1 MLGFKSLLNEKIMKK
16 IIKIFSVT
24 LTFLTLQS
32 CKTELQEV
40 TNINQPSVD
49 VLTSE
54 TAVLQFAKGGVYI
67 NGVQS
72 NTIDDS
78 FFSSPAGSGLL
89 LYVYGFHETMGDVI
103 YCPYGNAN
111 FKFIDNPTYFKIDDG
126 TTVNNPIGLNQ
137 PYETKL
143 RNSRSYGNTNSFLY
157 EWTSMYFMNNAL
169 NVLLSKVDNTSFNGD
184 AATKKSVLKAW
195 AYWWKGYAYS
205 RIGSMYIAGVITD
218 EPNKTNGNFV
228 TNTAIID
235 EATKN
240 FDKAVTILKT
250 LKSGGAYDDILKTII
265 PGYCQ
270 AGKGGIPSPE
280 AWIRNINTYK
290 ARNIMANMR
299 VKDMTTSDWTQ
310 IITLI
315 ETGIQETDPVFITKT
330 FADNSKSIVDKD
342 LGWVGALTATETPT
356 YFVSERLI
364 QDFRT
369 GDARFKNN
377 FELRT
382 SPLVNMRSRGIGFGT
397 RYYLVDGGNGNGAYT
412 YVNTQDYGKDDIFL
426 AGSFEENELIKAEA
440 KIRTGKVSD
449 GLSLIHKVRTIQ
461 GSGLKAP
468 SSSLSATEALEE
480 LRSERRIALLF
491 RGVSFYDARRNGVI
505 DDISKGGGR
514 TNAVVL
520 TSSSGKT
527 IVNTKTIINYNYL
540 SYWDVPQNDL
550 DFNAPSANAAPV
562 KTPN

>member
-1 MLGFKSLLNEKIMKK
+1 MKK

-24 LTFLTLQS
+24 LLFMTLQA
-32 CKTELQEV
+32 CKKELVEV

-54 TAVLQFAKGGVYI
+54 AAILQFAKGGVYI
-67 NGVQS
+67 NGIQS

-78 FFSSPAGSGLL
+78 FFNSTAGSGFL
-89 LYVYGFHETMGDVI
+89 LYAYGFHETMGDVI
-103 YCPYGNAN
+103 FCPYGNAN
-111 FKFIDNPTYFKIDDG
+111 FKFLDNPTYFKIDDG

-143 RNSRSYGNTNSFLY
+143 RNSRVYGKANSFLY
-157 EWTSMYFMNNAL
+157 EWTAMYFMNNAL
-169 NVLLSKVDNTSFNGD
+169 NVLLSKVDNTIFSGD
-184 AATKKSVLKAW
+184 AATKKNVLKAW

-205 RIGSMYIAGVITD
+205 RIGSLYIAGVITD

-240 FDKAVTILKT
+240 FDKAASILKT
-250 LKSGGAYDDILKTII
+250 LKSGGAYDDVLKVVI

-270 AGKGGIPSPE
+270 TGKGGIPNPD

-290 ARNIMANMR
+290 ARNIIVNKR
-299 VKDMTTSDWTQ
+299 VKDMTATDWTQ
-310 IITLI
+310 ILTLT
-315 ETGIQETDPVFITKT
+315 ETGIQDADPVFVAKT
-330 FADNSKSIVDKD
+330 FGDNSKSILDKD
-342 LGWVGALTATETPT
+342 AGWVGALTATESSSF
-356 YFVSERLI
+356 FVSERLI
-364 QDFRT
+364 QDFRA
-369 GDARFKNN
+369 GDARFTNN
-377 FELRT
+377 FELRA
-382 SPLVNMRSRGIGFGT
+382 SPIVNIRSRGIGFGT
-397 RYYLVDGGNGNGAYT
+397 RYFLVDGGNGNGAYT
-412 YVNTQDYGKDDIFL
+412 YVHTQDYGSDDIFL

-440 KIRTGKVSD
+440 KIRNGKVAD
-449 GLSLIHKVRTIQ
+449 GLSLIHKVRTLQ
-461 GSGLKAP
+461 SSGLKAP
-468 SSSLSATEALEE
+468 LRSLSATEALEE

-491 RGVSFYDARRNGVI
+491 RGLSFYDARRNGVI
-505 DDISKGGGR
+505 DDVLKGGGR
-514 TNAVVL
+514 ANGVVL
-520 TSSSGKT
+520 TSSGGKT
-527 IVNTKTIINYNYL
+527 IVNTKTFINYNYL

>member
-1 MLGFKSLLNEKIMKK
+1 MKK
-16 IIKIFSVT
+16 VIII
-24 LTFLTLQS
+24 FLTILATLS
-32 CKTELQEV
+32 LNACKTELQEV

-54 TAVLQFAKGGVYI
+54 AAVLQFAKGGVYI
-67 NGVQS
+67 NGIQS
-72 NTIDDS
+72 FYTSIDDNLS
-78 FFSSPAGSGLL
+78 NSPAGSGYL

-103 YCPYGNAN
+103 FCPFGNAN
-111 FKFIDNPTYFKIDDG
+111 FKFLNNPTYFKLDDG

-143 RNSRSYGNTNSFLY
+143 RNSRAYGKANSFLY
-157 EWTSMYFMNNAL
+157 EWTAMYFMNNAL
-169 NVLLSKVDNTSFNGD
+169 NILLSKVDNTTFTGD

-228 TNTAIID
+228 TNTAIIE

-240 FDKAVTILKT
+240 FDKASTIIKT
-250 LKSGGAYDDILKTII
+250 LKSGAAYDDILRVII

-270 AGKGGIPSPE
+270 TGKGGIPSPE

-290 ARNIMANMR
+290 ARNILSNKR
-299 VKDMTTSDWTQ
+299 VKDMTATDWAQ
-310 IITLI
+310 IATL
-315 ETGIQETDPVFITKT
+315 TDAGIQDADPVFIAKT
-330 FADNSKSIVDKD
+330 FGDNTKSILDKD
-342 LGWVGALTATETPT
+342 AGWVGALTANETPT

-369 GDARFKNN
+369 GDARFTNN
-377 FELRT
+377 FELLS
-382 SPLVNMRSRGIGFGT
+382 SPLVNIRSRGIGFGT
-397 RYYLVDGGNGNGAYT
+397 RYYLVDGGAGNGAYT
-412 YVNTQDYGKDDIFL
+412 FIHTQDYGVDDIFL

-440 KIRTGKVSD
+440 KIRSGKVSE
-449 GLSLIHKVRTIQ
+449 GLSLIHKVRTLQ

-468 SSSLSATEALEE
+468 SSTLTATEALEE

-491 RGVSFYDARRNGVI
+491 RGLAFYDARRNGVI

-520 TSSSGKT
+520 TSSNGKT
-527 IVNTKTIINYNYL
+527 IVNKKAIINYNYL
-540 SYWDVPQNDL
+540 SYWDVPENDL